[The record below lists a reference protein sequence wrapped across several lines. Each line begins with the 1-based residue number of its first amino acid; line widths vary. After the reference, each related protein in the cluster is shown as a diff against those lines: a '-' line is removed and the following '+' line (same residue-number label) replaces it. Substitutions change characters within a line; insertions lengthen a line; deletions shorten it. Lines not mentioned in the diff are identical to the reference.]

1 MLVSLAAVR
10 PWRRC
15 FSATGKMAVR
25 CAPDDRALKRES
37 SSVSFGA
44 VEAGALMESIDGACC
59 SEPPTSSPTT
69 RIAVLVDDLGKIIAL
84 TQSVVP
90 NSTWRARLSPGILC

>member
-1 MLVSLAAVR
+1 VLVSLAAVR

-69 RIAVLVDDLGKIIAL
+69 RIAVDSGSQKVQRESENLYFHTFIA
-84 TQSVVP
+84 
-90 NSTWRARLSPGILC
+90 C